1 MPDRAVCEAV
11 VRQLWP
17 YLDGA
22 LPESERERVVR
33 HLEACAEC
41 RSHADFASAFLR
53 AVRNAQPSPV
63 APLGRRVV
71 AALAAEGFTRG

>member
-33 HLEACAEC
+33 HLEECAEC

-53 AVRNAQPSPV
+53 AVRGAPSAP
-63 APLGRRVV
+63 AEPLGRRVV
-71 AALAAEGFTRG
+71 AALTAEGFTRG